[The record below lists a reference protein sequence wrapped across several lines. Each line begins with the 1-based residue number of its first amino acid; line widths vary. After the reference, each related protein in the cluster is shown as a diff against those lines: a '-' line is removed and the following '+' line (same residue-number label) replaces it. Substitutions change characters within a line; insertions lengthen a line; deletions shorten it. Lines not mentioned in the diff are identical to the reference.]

1 MRGCVTDSEGR
12 PIANALVEVW
22 QTAPNQLYDVQ
33 DEDQPGGHLR
43 GVFAP
48 MALAPSDSE
57 PSCL

>member
-1 MRGCVTDSEGR
+1 MRGRVTNSQGR

-33 DEDQPGGHLR
+33 DEDQPDGHLR
-43 GVFAP
+43 VVFAP
-48 MALAPSDSE
+48 TARASSDFE